1 MFFVLVEKQVR
12 VSGHDYLII
21 FSACDGS
28 GAIVTSRSIPAAN
41 WNSTMQ
47 TQMEQ
52 AFYLCLMPAWCSGGC
67 GSWPDAL
74 SILTGMTKCI
84 QNNNIS
90 SPYPTSGSPTQNIP
104 TFANA
109 VAEGVADNC
118 SLLNSSCTLWI
129 FTKPNNPTYPGNW
142 WSQECKN
149 NDPYIFGG
157 DSKILLVSFDP
168 Q

>member
-1 MFFVLVEKQVR
+1 MFFELVEKVK
-12 VSGHDYLII
+12 VSDHDYLII

-28 GAIVTSRSIPAAN
+28 GAIVTSRSIPVAN

-67 GSWPDAL
+67 GLWPDAL

-90 SPYPTSGSPTQNIP
+90 SPYPTSGSPTQAIP
-104 TFANA
+104 TFAKA
-109 VAEGVADNC
+109 VAEGMADKC
-118 SLLNSSCTLWI
+118 SLLNSSCNLWI
-129 FTKPNNPTYPGNW
+129 FTKPNNPKYPGNW
-142 WSQECKN
+142 WSQECGVN
-149 NDPYIFGG
+149 NPYIFGC
-157 DSKILLVSFDP
+157 DSKNLLTKID
-168 Q
+168 